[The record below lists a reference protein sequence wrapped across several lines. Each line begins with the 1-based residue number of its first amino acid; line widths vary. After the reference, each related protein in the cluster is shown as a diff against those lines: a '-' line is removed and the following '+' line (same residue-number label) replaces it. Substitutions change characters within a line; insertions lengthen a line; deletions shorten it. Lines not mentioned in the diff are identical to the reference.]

1 MTLSSASI
9 PHVRTA
15 VVPARRGT
23 VGALLASLR
32 QRADALPVSVAG
44 DWRMPVVRRLVEHA
58 ARDVRIG
65 RPAYA
70 IANDLTTLASHLA
83 ALEAK
88 AGAR

>member
-1 MTLSSASI
+1 MTLSPTSI

-32 QRADALPVSVAG
+32 QRVESLPACVAG

-58 ARDVRIG
+58 ERDVRIG
-65 RPAYA
+65 RAAYA

-88 AGAR
+88 AGGR